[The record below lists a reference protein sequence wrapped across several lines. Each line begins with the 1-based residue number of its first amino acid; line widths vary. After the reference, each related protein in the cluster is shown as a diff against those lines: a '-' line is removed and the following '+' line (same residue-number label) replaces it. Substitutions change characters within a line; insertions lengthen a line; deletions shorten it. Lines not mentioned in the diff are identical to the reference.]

1 MKVLCSPSWSSFKY
15 FDIAFFLAS
24 CFDDVLRLN
33 SVVAYISRDV
43 WTAVAGTA
51 AAGGS
56 HRHRV
61 AEFVSSSPFN
71 SAILANM
78 TYEFSAVAAADSF
91 TPAQIAF
98 AASSGFSE
106 LYTHSADGNHTHDT
120 EFQEVQK
127 DTVKPE
133 DLDITVNGVSVDTG
147 LFPDDASDKYVTAD
161 IVRIDITDAV
171 KGKAGGYRA
180 WHEMVISCGTDRGDI
195 SVVFQI
201 DADISKVRTT

>member
-1 MKVLCSPSWSSFKY
+1 
-15 FDIAFFLAS
+15 
-24 CFDDVLRLN
+24 
-33 SVVAYISRDV
+33 
-43 WTAVAGTA
+43 
-51 AAGGS
+51 
-56 HRHRV
+56 
-61 AEFVSSSPFN
+61 
-71 SAILANM
+71 M